1 MAETPAFQK
10 KHYPLPAYNFRVTV
24 NGVTESFAE
33 VSGIVLECE
42 TVTYRHGLSF
52 WEGETLTRY
61 AYPKYIPVSL
71 KKGTVA
77 GSGFFYDWI
86 KARSAVR
93 PMEISLCDGN
103 GQPMVVWR
111 IARAVP
117 VKLEVPT
124 FDAGAS
130 QVAIEK
136 LDLMVSGISV
146 ERF

>member
-1 MAETPAFQK
+1 
-10 KHYPLPAYNFRVTV
+10 
-24 NGVTESFAE
+24 
-33 VSGIVLECE
+33 
-42 TVTYRHGLSF
+42 
-52 WEGETLTRY
+52 
-61 AYPKYIPVSL
+61 
-71 KKGTVA
+71 
-77 GSGFFYDWI
+77 
-86 KARSAVR
+86 
-93 PMEISLCDGN
+93 MEISLCDGN